1 MDNIEQCTVL
11 QVDATTG
18 LVTAIGAG
26 TAKIYASRAAD
37 DFSTKYNQPIQ
48 LVYEITVID
57 DFALSADKTSVNMGE
72 TIEVSALVTATDITA
87 NPITYKLENQPKDD
101 GTIPTGDLVTVEQ
114 DGKTFKITGVKSGTV
129 HLIVTQNVN
138 GVMKTATCVI
148 YVTTPV
154 NEVSINPSSIQ
165 IDRGSTGTVQLLF
178 NPAGPTND
186 KVLWSSSN
194 TSVATV
200 EGDSYTATITGV
212 AGGTATIMLLQKM
225 D

>member
-1 MDNIEQCTVL
+1 MQI
-11 QVDATTG
+11 
-18 LVTAIGAG
+18 
-26 TAKIYASRAAD
+26 
-37 DFSTKYNQPIQ
+37 
-48 LVYEITVID
+48 
-57 DFALSADKTSVNMGE
+57 KTSVNMGE

-154 NEVSINPSSIQ
+154 NEVSINPSSIRLTEVQPERSSCYLIRQDQPMIKYYGLLQ
-165 IDRGSTGTVQLLF
+165 IQALQQL
-178 NPAGPTND
+178 
-186 KVLWSSSN
+186 KV
-194 TSVATV
+194 
-200 EGDSYTATITGV
+200 TATRQLSRV
-212 AGGTATIMLLQKM
+212 
-225 D
+225 

>member
-1 MDNIEQCTVL
+1 
-11 QVDATTG
+11 
-18 LVTAIGAG
+18 
-26 TAKIYASRAAD
+26 
-37 DFSTKYNQPIQ
+37 
-48 LVYEITVID
+48 
-57 DFALSADKTSVNMGE
+57 
-72 TIEVSALVTATDITA
+72 
-87 NPITYKLENQPKDD
+87 
-101 GTIPTGDLVTVEQ
+101 
-114 DGKTFKITGVKSGTV
+114 
-129 HLIVTQNVN
+129 
-138 GVMKTATCVI
+138 MKTATCVI

-212 AGGTATIMLLQKM
+212 AGGTATISVITEDGLKTATCDVYVREPVTGVVLNETSVESSMSVGQFQLVATVLPAGKVLTEMLHGSLQMKAL
-225 D
+225 